1 MHPEIYLIIKI
12 IRKELWQRWKLSLFL
27 FTITALAFLT
37 AAWSWPKIYTSSSVV
52 LVDQQSILSPLMR
65 GTAVTTELRS
75 RVKLARQIILSQRA
89 MQQVI
94 ASDVWAGTDTEQLS
108 AVEYD
113 QLKNTIRNKVDV
125 LDLGQNLIE
134 ISFKDTDAHKAYET
148 ASLLTDIFIKE
159 SVYTKQQESGNAF
172 QFIDEQVNIYQNKL
186 MQAEKAIKEFRAVN
200 VDASQVAKNNVTTRL
215 VELQREL
222 EAVDL
227 EISSESS
234 SILSNKKRLSGEV
247 RTADGTDLV
256 RESELQLRI
265 NALNQR
271 LDELRLNYKDT
282 YPDIIQ
288 LKGQIN
294 TLKKEQIKDNNTR
307 VELTKEGIQN
317 APSGAI
323 AQELRRNILMSEA
336 KVQSL
341 IAKGRQIKLL
351 IERERKSLAKINAV
365 EAEVAELNRDYN
377 VNQEMY
383 QDLLQQREQAR
394 ISMNMDIKN
403 QGLTMKI
410 QEPATLPIIPEGI
423 RFLHI
428 ILAGLAMSFII
439 PIGLVY
445 LFTLLDQKVRNESY
459 LRDVLRL
466 PILSAVYNT
475 KNTFDYSQ
483 IAAKYGVISATM
495 LAIWFIYGYVIFLR
509 IQG

>member
-1 MHPEIYLIIKI
+1 
-12 IRKELWQRWKLSLFL
+12 
-27 FTITALAFLT
+27 
-37 AAWSWPKIYTSSSVV
+37 
-52 LVDQQSILSPLMR
+52 
-65 GTAVTTELRS
+65 
-75 RVKLARQIILSQRA
+75 
-89 MQQVI
+89 
-94 ASDVWAGTDTEQLS
+94 
-108 AVEYD
+108 
-113 QLKNTIRNKVDV
+113 
-125 LDLGQNLIE
+125 
-134 ISFKDTDAHKAYET
+134 
-148 ASLLTDIFIKE
+148 
-159 SVYTKQQESGNAF
+159 
-172 QFIDEQVNIYQNKL
+172 